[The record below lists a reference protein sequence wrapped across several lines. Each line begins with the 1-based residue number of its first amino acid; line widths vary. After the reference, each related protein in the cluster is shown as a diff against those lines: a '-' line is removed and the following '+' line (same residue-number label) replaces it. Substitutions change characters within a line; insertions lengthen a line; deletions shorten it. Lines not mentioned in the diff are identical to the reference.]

1 MRFGSLKNLSV
12 TMMLV
17 VLVCLAVPAFSA
29 PTVYLQEGFENSGNI
44 PTGWSMEY
52 KTGTTDWTFQSGGH
66 LGHPA
71 SAYTGSYNALLY
83 SSFAEETYLISLPM
97 DLSSL
102 ASGSLELYH
111 AQKEWWAPA
120 QDELGLFY
128 RVASGSWVELHSF
141 WTNDLPSWTQE
152 TMALPAGMLQD
163 DVQIGFAGKTD
174 YGYGVCLDDITVSGT
189 PVPEPT
195 SMALM
200 TLAAGA
206 LCARRRKKRLKTE

>member
-1 MRFGSLKNLSV
+1 MMRFGSLKNLSV

-29 PTVYLQEGFENSGNI
+29 PAVYLQEGFENSGTI

-71 SAYTGSYNALLY
+71 SAYTGDYNALLY
-83 SSFAEETYLISLPM
+83 SSFDIETYLITPAMNLFG
-97 DLSSL
+97 
-102 ASGSLELYH
+102 ATSGSLELYH

-120 QDELGLFY
+120 QDELGVFY

-141 WTNDLPSWTQE
+141 WTNDLPDWTQE

-174 YGYGVCLDDITVSGT
+174 DGYGVCLDDITVSA
-189 PVPEPT
+189 VPEPT

-200 TLAAGA
+200 ALAAGA
-206 LCARRRKKRLKTE
+206 LCARRRKKRLKTK